1 MYRFRDIPAA
11 NREFKGVLMDY
22 LKFEADK
29 ESRADLAKLLNGVG
43 RGVNARLDVPM
54 VCLNDLKWF
63 VYVLDQSLPEL
74 KRLAYQD
81 DRPDVYRV
89 VAVRSLMDNM
99 KGQLHRKNQRLETI
113 KLQKKNRA
121 NPY

>member
-1 MYRFRDIPAA
+1 MVLVMNDPYMRFH
-11 NREFKGVLMDY
+11 E
-22 LKFEADK
+22 DK
-29 ESRADLAKLLNGVG
+29 ESRVELSKLLNAVG

-63 VYVLDQSLPEL
+63 VYVMDQSLPEL

-99 KGQLHRKNQRLETI
+99 KVQLHRKNQRMETI

-121 NPY
+121 KPY